1 MLKHHARKKFIIILL
16 LFCVVSALIFLPVIY
31 SLSDHLSKTER
42 VRANVLL
49 VEGWLQYYALEE
61 ACKEFQNNEYTYI
74 VTTGLKSPDYY
85 FVGLNGYMIFYTKN
99 LLPADNELRMHKIE
113 IDAYSESGGKNSSN
127 FNVYVNDSLIAGFSA
142 ETRKRKY
149 AITWKGRLTDI
160 DSVMVQFL
168 NDGNDKSAERN
179 LYMREVV
186 IDNKITIP
194 YQYHSAY
201 DISKPD
207 GKHKIINN
215 FSSYAQLAKKR
226 LLSLGIDSSRVIAV
240 SGKRTRINRTLTSA
254 LAFRDWLNTTDIE
267 IKGINIVT
275 LGTHAERTWMTYNKI
290 LKESCAIGIISI
302 PDRKDSNSRKHKIL
316 KTLRE
321 TFGIIYYW
329 FILLPY

>member
-1 MLKHHARKKFIIILL
+1 MFRHPSRKQFIKILL
-16 LFCVVSALIFLPVIY
+16 LFCVVSAIAFFPVIY
-31 SLSDHLSKTER
+31 SLSDHLSKTAR
-42 VRANVLL
+42 VKANVLV
-49 VEGWLQYYALEE
+49 VEGWLQYYALAE
-61 ACKEFQNNEYTYI
+61 AFKEFQNDEYTYI

-99 LLPADNELRMHKIE
+99 LIPEDNEVREHKIE
-113 IDAYSESGGKNSSN
+113 IDAYGQSGGKNSSL

-149 AITWKGRLTDI
+149 AVTWKGKLTDI

-168 NDGNDKSAERN
+168 NDGQDKSAERN
-179 LYMREVV
+179 LYMKEVV

-201 DISKPD
+201 DISGLD
-207 GKHKIINN
+207 GKHKIIND
-215 FSSYAQLAKKR
+215 FSSYAQLAKRR
-226 LLSLGIDSSRVIAV
+226 LLSMGLDSSRIIAV
-240 SGKRTRINRTLTSA
+240 SGKRARINRTLTSA
-254 LAFRDWLNTTDIE
+254 LAFRDWLSNTNIE

-275 LGTHAERTWMTYNKI
+275 LGTHAERTWMTYNRI
-290 LKESCAIGIISI
+290 LKKSYGIGIISI

-321 TFGIIYYW
+321 TFGLVYYW
-329 FILLPY
+329 IILLPY